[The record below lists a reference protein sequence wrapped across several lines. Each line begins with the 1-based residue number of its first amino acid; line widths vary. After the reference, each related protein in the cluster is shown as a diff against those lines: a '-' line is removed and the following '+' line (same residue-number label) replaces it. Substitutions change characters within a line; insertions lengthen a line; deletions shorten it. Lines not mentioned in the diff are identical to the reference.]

1 MIDLFVYRGLGERD
15 GGEIFDPLL
24 SDVAPALQRGKF
36 EIDFNTPKIDHSLE
50 VEYTPALRPGDE
62 VSVRN
67 SRTNEVIFG
76 VVKEFSHVRN
86 GVSVYTTLSI
96 EVAQ

>member
-24 SDVAPALQRGKF
+24 SEVAPALQRGKF
-36 EIDFNTPKIDHSLE
+36 EIDFNTPKIEYSLE
-50 VEYTPALRPGDE
+50 VEYTPSLRLGDE
-62 VSVRN
+62 VSVRE
-67 SRTNEVIFG
+67 SRTNMVVFG
-76 VVKEFSHVRN
+76 VVKEFSHVRHN
-86 GVSVYTTLSI
+86 TIVYTSLTL

>member
-24 SDVAPALQRGKF
+24 SEVAPALQRGKF
-36 EIDFNTPKIDHSLE
+36 EIDFNTPKVEHSLE
-50 VEYTPALRPGDE
+50 VAYSPALRPGDE
-62 VSVRN
+62 VSVRD
-67 SRTNEVIFG
+67 SRTNEVVFG
-76 VVKEFSHVRN
+76 VVKDFSHVRD
-86 GVSVYTTLSI
+86 GVVVYTTLSI

>member
-1 MIDLFVYRGLGERD
+1 MIDLFVYRGMGERD

-36 EIDFNTPKIDHSLE
+36 EIDFNTPKVEHTLE
-50 VEYTPALRPGDE
+50 VEYTPTLRPGDE
-62 VSVRN
+62 VSVRD
-67 SRTNEVIFG
+67 SRTNNVIFG
-76 VVKEFSHVRN
+76 VVKEFSHVRD
-86 GVSVYTTLSI
+86 GATVFTTLSI